1 MSAIERGLYVWL
13 GAADLAVE
21 KVGESAVVQ
30 KLRERT
36 RHLGE
41 KSIIDRAREIEPRLR
56 DRAGELSTRGEK
68 VAKRL
73 REEAKQVQSQLKSFP
88 EDARKQLK
96 DFPTTARKQVDEVRG
111 RIQKVIARDGNGTA
125 SKPAAAKA
133 EATKRVS

>member
-21 KVGESAVVQ
+21 KVGESVVVQ

-36 RHLGE
+36 RRLGE

-56 DRAGELSTRGEK
+56 DRTEELSTRGEK

-73 REEAKQVQSQLKSFP
+73 REEAKQVQGQLKSFP
-88 EDARKQLK
+88 DDARKQLT

-111 RIQKVIARDGNGTA
+111 RIQKAIGRDGDT
-125 SKPAAAKA
+125 KPKPAAKA
-133 EATKRVS
+133 EATKKVS